1 MTIVGLEGDE
11 LTTSLP
17 YNRLLDLISHTQTHS
32 KDSPGCLL
40 LSFINMVEAE
50 NFKSKVL
57 EDLLSGEGLYPSS
70 EMALSTCVL
79 TQLERLKPI
88 DLIICH
94 LTLVHIVNFFIALLL
109 QSPHLFAS
117 LNFQNDFKCK
127 ALSYLSRAMWGL
139 SICTICLLSVL
150 QAITISSSTSCSNR
164 IFYTVAASNVTQIN
178 VLNIGKYCSIF
189 PMSFIIRA
197 TFLILTRFRDVFL
210 VGIMLFSSAYMLTLL
225 FRHQR

>member
-1 MTIVGLEGDE
+1 MGSQGDMTIVGLEGDE

-150 QAITISSSTSCSNR
+150 QAITISSSTSCC
-164 IFYTVAASNVTQIN
+164 FQCDPDKCAEY
-178 VLNIGKYCSIF
+178 
-189 PMSFIIRA
+189 
-197 TFLILTRFRDVFL
+197 
-210 VGIMLFSSAYMLTLL
+210 
-225 FRHQR
+225 RHQR

>member
-1 MTIVGLEGDE
+1 MYICTIYVTVKHCFVLQVAVGISANTFL
-11 LTTSLP
+11 LLFHIFTL
-17 YNRLLDLISHTQTHS
+17 LLDH
-32 KDSPGCLL
+32 
-40 LSFINMVEAE
+40 
-50 NFKSKVL
+50 
-57 EDLLSGEGLYPSS
+57 
-70 EMALSTCVL
+70 
-79 TQLERLKPI
+79 RLKPT

-178 VLNIGKYCSIF
+178 VLNIGIRGDPTTFTAKVLPQELPLRKGPSRPYCCWQVSLWSSIGW
-189 PMSFIIRA
+189 I
-197 TFLILTRFRDVFL
+197 
-210 VGIMLFSSAYMLTLL
+210 SSSPSPQQCCGHMA
-225 FRHQR
+225 